1 MLTSLKAQVLQRLSV
16 KLIQS
21 VTLDQRRFDPGLEMS
36 CIEDRLMQGVVEEF
50 ALDLNGAHR
59 DVHQPGKHHVI
70 RIVLNRVLDCLFEL
84 SEELQFFRRLLAF

>member
-1 MLTSLKAQVLQRLSV
+1 MLTSLKAKVLQCLTV
-16 KLIQS
+16 ELIQG

-36 CIEDRLMQGVVEEF
+36 CIEDRLMQGVIEE
-50 ALDLNGAHR
+50 LTLGLNGTHR
-59 DVHQPGKHHVI
+59 DVDQPGKHHVI